1 MDNKSIFL
9 IIRKG
14 YGYFSRLGE
23 KVGVWETELRSIMF
37 NISKI
42 EKETVLPYKK
52 ETINNKKIKESEQQE
67 HKNEFDMIM
76 KKDRLQNLILTKSL
90 IVKL

>member
-1 MDNKSIFL
+1 ML
-9 IIRKG
+9 II
-14 YGYFSRLGE
+14 
-23 KVGVWETELRSIMF
+23 
-37 NISKI
+37 SKFA
-42 EKETVLPYKK
+42 KKTVLSSQK

-67 HKNEFDMIM
+67 NKNAFDMAM

>member
-1 MDNKSIFL
+1 
-9 IIRKG
+9 
-14 YGYFSRLGE
+14 
-23 KVGVWETELRSIMF
+23 MF

-42 EKETVLPYKK
+42 EKETVASYQKR
-52 ETINNKKIKESEQQE
+52 TFNNKKIKESEQQE
-67 HKNEFDMIM
+67 HQNGFDIVM

>member
-1 MDNKSIFL
+1 ML
-9 IIRKG
+9 
-14 YGYFSRLGE
+14 
-23 KVGVWETELRSIMF
+23 

-42 EKETVLPYKK
+42 EKETVLPYQK

-67 HKNEFDMIM
+67 HKNEFNVVM
-76 KKDRLQNLILTKSL
+76 KKDRLQNLILTQSL

>member
-1 MDNKSIFL
+1 ML
-9 IIRKG
+9 I
-14 YGYFSRLGE
+14 
-23 KVGVWETELRSIMF
+23 
-37 NISKI
+37 ISKI
-42 EKETVLPYKK
+42 EKKTVLSSQK

-67 HKNEFDMIM
+67 NKNAFDMAM

>member
-1 MDNKSIFL
+1 M
-9 IIRKG
+9 
-14 YGYFSRLGE
+14 
-23 KVGVWETELRSIMF
+23 V

-42 EKETVLPYKK
+42 EKETAVSYKK
-52 ETINNKKIKESEQQE
+52 ETFNNKKIKESEQQE
-67 HKNEFDMIM
+67 HQNRFDIVM

>member
-1 MDNKSIFL
+1 ML
-9 IIRKG
+9 
-14 YGYFSRLGE
+14 
-23 KVGVWETELRSIMF
+23 

-42 EKETVLPYKK
+42 EKETVLSYQK
-52 ETINNKKIKESEQQE
+52 ETINNKKIKESEQQGN
-67 HKNEFDMIM
+67 KTAVDIAL

>member
-1 MDNKSIFL
+1 
-9 IIRKG
+9 
-14 YGYFSRLGE
+14 
-23 KVGVWETELRSIMF
+23 MF

-42 EKETVLPYKK
+42 QKETVLSYQK
-52 ETINNKKIKESEQQE
+52 ETINNKKIKESEQQGN
-67 HKNEFDMIM
+67 KNGVDIAL

>member
-1 MDNKSIFL
+1 
-9 IIRKG
+9 
-14 YGYFSRLGE
+14 
-23 KVGVWETELRSIMF
+23 MF

-42 EKETVLPYKK
+42 EKETVLSYQK
-52 ETINNKKIKESEQQE
+52 ETINNKKIKKSEQQE
-67 HKNEFDMIM
+67 HKNMDGMSM

>member
-1 MDNKSIFL
+1 ML
-9 IIRKG
+9 
-14 YGYFSRLGE
+14 
-23 KVGVWETELRSIMF
+23 

-42 EKETVLPYKK
+42 EKATVLSYQK

-67 HKNEFDMIM
+67 NKNAFDMAM

>member
-1 MDNKSIFL
+1 
-9 IIRKG
+9 
-14 YGYFSRLGE
+14 
-23 KVGVWETELRSIMF
+23 MF

-42 EKETVLPYKK
+42 EKETVLTYQK
-52 ETINNKKIKESEQQE
+52 ETINNKKIKESEQQRN
-67 HKNEFDMIM
+67 KNAVDIAL

>member
-1 MDNKSIFL
+1 
-9 IIRKG
+9 
-14 YGYFSRLGE
+14 
-23 KVGVWETELRSIMF
+23 MF

-42 EKETVLPYKK
+42 EKETVASYQKR
-52 ETINNKKIKESEQQE
+52 TFNNKKIKESEQQE
-67 HKNEFDMIM
+67 HKIGFDIVI

>member
-1 MDNKSIFL
+1 M
-9 IIRKG
+9 
-14 YGYFSRLGE
+14 
-23 KVGVWETELRSIMF
+23 V

-42 EKETVLPYKK
+42 VKKTAFSYQKETFNKNK
-52 ETINNKKIKESEQQE
+52 INESEQKQ
-67 HKNEFDMIM
+67 HKQTFDMVM

>member
-1 MDNKSIFL
+1 
-9 IIRKG
+9 
-14 YGYFSRLGE
+14 
-23 KVGVWETELRSIMF
+23 MF

-42 EKETVLPYKK
+42 EKKTILSYQK
-52 ETINNKKIKESEQQE
+52 ETINNKKIKESEQQGN
-67 HKNEFDMIM
+67 KNAVDIAL

>member
-1 MDNKSIFL
+1 
-9 IIRKG
+9 
-14 YGYFSRLGE
+14 
-23 KVGVWETELRSIMF
+23 MF

-42 EKETVLPYKK
+42 EKETVLPYQK

-67 HKNEFDMIM
+67 HKIGFDIVI

>member
-1 MDNKSIFL
+1 MS
-9 IIRKG
+9 
-14 YGYFSRLGE
+14 
-23 KVGVWETELRSIMF
+23 

-42 EKETVLPYKK
+42 EKKTEFSYQK
-52 ETINNKKIKESEQQE
+52 ETLNNRIKKSEQQE
-67 HKNEFDMIM
+67 HKNTFGMAI

>member
-1 MDNKSIFL
+1 
-9 IIRKG
+9 
-14 YGYFSRLGE
+14 
-23 KVGVWETELRSIMF
+23 MF

-42 EKETVLPYKK
+42 EKETVLPYQK
-52 ETINNKKIKESEQQE
+52 ETFNNKKIKGSEQQE
-67 HKNEFDMIM
+67 HKIGFDIVI

>member
-1 MDNKSIFL
+1 MP
-9 IIRKG
+9 
-14 YGYFSRLGE
+14 
-23 KVGVWETELRSIMF
+23 

-42 EKETVLPYKK
+42 EQKPEFSYQKK
-52 ETINNKKIKESEQQE
+52 TSNNNKIKESEQQE
-67 HKNEFDMIM
+67 HKNTFDMVM

>member
-1 MDNKSIFL
+1 
-9 IIRKG
+9 
-14 YGYFSRLGE
+14 
-23 KVGVWETELRSIMF
+23 MF

-42 EKETVLPYKK
+42 EKETVLPYQK

-67 HKNEFDMIM
+67 HKNEFDIM

>member
-1 MDNKSIFL
+1 M
-9 IIRKG
+9 
-14 YGYFSRLGE
+14 
-23 KVGVWETELRSIMF
+23 V

-42 EKETVLPYKK
+42 EKKTAFSYQKK
-52 ETINNKKIKESEQQE
+52 TFNNNKIKESEQQE
-67 HKNEFDMIM
+67 HKNTFDMVM

>member
-1 MDNKSIFL
+1 ML
-9 IIRKG
+9 
-14 YGYFSRLGE
+14 
-23 KVGVWETELRSIMF
+23 

-42 EKETVLPYKK
+42 EKETVLTYQK
-52 ETINNKKIKESEQQE
+52 ETINNKKIKESEQQGN
-67 HKNEFDMIM
+67 KNAVDIAL